1 MVRLVLRVFPM
12 ITLANQLAPMVRLV
26 LRKFLVETFGC
37 PHGQVNTYKFS
48 NGYAMSGQTCT
59 SNMARFAS
67 PIVRLVVAALGCPYG
82 QAST

>member
-1 MVRLVLRVFPM
+1 MVRLVLRVFSM
-12 ITLANQLAPMVRLV
+12 IAPMVRLV

-67 PIVRLVVAALGCPYG
+67 PMVRLVVAALGCPYG